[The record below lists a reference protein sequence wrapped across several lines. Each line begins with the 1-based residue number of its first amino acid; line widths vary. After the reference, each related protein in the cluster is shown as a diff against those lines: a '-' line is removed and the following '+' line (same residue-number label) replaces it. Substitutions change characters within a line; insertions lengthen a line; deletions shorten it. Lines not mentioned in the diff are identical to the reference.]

1 MEAPPGQSLR
11 ETHHIYLLPGFF
23 GFINF
28 GRLIYF
34 GHVRNALERWFDG
47 RGIPCEI
54 HRIRVSPTASLRTR
68 ASQILEG
75 IAQTSTSGPIHLIG
89 HSTGGLDARLLCTP
103 GADLK
108 ANGYPVEEMARRV
121 RTVVTV
127 STPHYGTPLAS
138 FFTGMFGQK
147 LLRLFS
153 LATVAVLRQGRLPLS
168 LIARLGSTLA
178 RLGLPGS
185 QTEALLDHLEA
196 ELLGRIDEDEREPIA
211 AFLSD
216 IGSDQALL
224 PQITPDGIDLFN
236 ATAENRP
243 GVRYG
248 CVVSRGKPPRLMQH
262 LAVGPRVT
270 RQASFLLYRWL
281 HRQTGNARAERLA
294 QPDAAQRE
302 ALLRLLGSL
311 PRPDDSDG
319 VVPSSSQLWG
329 EVIYAAQGDHLDL
342 IGHFRDPHQDPPHHD
357 WLDTGS
363 GFDRKSFDALWSAV
377 SSFLAPGKRR
387 RWWGGFG

>member
-1 MEAPPGQSLR
+1 MPRLR

-34 GHVRNALERWFDG
+34 GHVRTALERWFDG
-47 RGIPCEI
+47 RGIQCEI
-54 HRIRVSPTASLRTR
+54 HRIRVSPTASLRAR
-68 ASQILEG
+68 ASQILDG
-75 IAQTSTSGPIHLIG
+75 IAQTSTRGPIHLIG

-103 GADLK
+103 GVDLK
-108 ANGYPVEEMARRV
+108 ADGYPVEEMARRV
-121 RTVVTV
+121 KSVVTV

-168 LIARLGSTLA
+168 LVARLGSTLA

-185 QTEALLDHLEA
+185 QTEALLDTLEA

-216 IGSDQALL
+216 IGNDQGLL
-224 PQITPDGIDLFN
+224 PQLTPEGIDLFN
-236 ATAENRP
+236 ATAEDRP

-248 CVVSRGKPPRLMQH
+248 CVISRAKPPRIMGH

-270 RQASFLLYRWL
+270 RQASFLIYRWL
-281 HRQTGNARAERLA
+281 HKQTDHSRAGTLGR
-294 QPDAAQRE
+294 PTAAQRDV
-302 ALLRLLGSL
+302 LLRLLGSL
-311 PRPDDSDG
+311 PRDDDSDG
-319 VVPSSSQLWG
+319 VVPSNSQLWG
-329 EVIYAAQGDHLDL
+329 DVIFAAQGDHLDL
-342 IGHFRDPHQDPPHHD
+342 IGHFREPSTDPPHHD

-363 GFDRKSFDALWSAV
+363 GFDKKTFDALWSSV
-377 SSFLAPGKRR
+377 SSFLAPSTRR